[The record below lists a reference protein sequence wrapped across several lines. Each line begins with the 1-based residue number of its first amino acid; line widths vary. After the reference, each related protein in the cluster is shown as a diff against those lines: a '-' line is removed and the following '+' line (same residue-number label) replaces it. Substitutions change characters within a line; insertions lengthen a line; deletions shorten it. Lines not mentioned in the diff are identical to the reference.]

1 MSGLDTSFARGMPSG
16 LFAGGLAALGQKAER
31 PTAVTLT
38 VGTPAAASDTVVE
51 VTASSAATIVKGTIL
66 DFAGVQ
72 VVVTADTVVGVTPE
86 DLPVRSVENKVGL
99 SEPIDA
105 AEEAVWNGYHRVYGT
120 SSAPLNIS
128 ETTNQLRSTT
138 YDSNL
143 QPEWDET
150 QITGKGWTLGRQGN
164 FKPHDPAW
172 LLIRQAA
179 NTGQEIHV
187 LRILPDESGAP
198 ARFERGRAIITGYSD
213 DPPADGIITAS
224 WTFTGQGELEYGT
237 FANLSS

>member
-1 MSGLDTSFARGMPSG
+1 MPSG
-16 LFAGGLAALGQKAER
+16 LFAGGLAALGAKAVQ
-31 PTAVTLT
+31 PTPVTLT
-38 VGTPAAASDTVVE
+38 VSTAAVASDTEVE
-51 VTASSAATIVKGTIL
+51 VTASSTAMIVKGTVL
-66 DFAGVQ
+66 DFDGVQ
-72 VVVTADTVVGVTPE
+72 VVVTADTQVSSVAG
-86 DLPVRSVENKVGL
+86 DLPVRSVDNKVGL
-99 SEPIDA
+99 SVGIDL
-105 AEEAVWNGYHRVYGT
+105 AETAVWNGYHRVYGT
-120 SSAPLNIS
+120 SSAPLAIS
-128 ETTNQLRSTT
+128 ETTQQLRSTT
-138 YDSNL
+138 YDSHL

-150 QITGKGWTLGRQGN
+150 QITGKGWTLNRQGN

-224 WTFTGQGELEYGT
+224 WTFQGQGELEYGT
-237 FANLSS
+237 FANLNS